1 MTKNKEIKR
10 EILQKKLNN
19 GIIHNKKK
27 LLWKLLKNKIC

>member
-10 EILQKKLNN
+10 EILKKKLNN
-19 GIIHNKKK
+19 GIIHNKK